1 MIFHT
6 TDPHLTPHFADR
18 KALLNSQH
26 QLMTVYYTRALSRLK
41 ALAIVMA
48 ADEMLL
54 YYRSLGPS

>member
-18 KALLNSQH
+18 KALLNRRH